1 MDILTALKKLGDLER
16 DLGKVYGW
24 LAMIFKDDERAS
36 EFFRKLAHDE
46 QAHLDLVKYQER
58 VVRKTPGEFV
68 GVQINVPAVD
78 KTLLAISEFR
88 KTNPTM
94 MNAIRFALDV
104 ETDVSEHYAAT
115 VMDQSNESFA
125 QMVKGL
131 TATQNDEHYQ
141 KLIEFARN
149 YPG

>member
-1 MDILTALKKLGDLER
+1 M
-16 DLGKVYGW
+16 
-24 LAMIFKDDERAS
+24 
-36 EFFRKLAHDE
+36 
-46 QAHLDLVKYQER
+46 
-58 VVRKTPGEFV
+58 RKTPGEFI

-88 KTNPTM
+88 NTNPTM

-104 ETDVSEHYAAT
+104 ETDVSEHYAAA

-131 TATQNDEHYQ
+131 AAAQNDEHYQ
-141 KLIEFARN
+141 KLMEFARN
-149 YPG
+149 YQG